1 MIDFQLECKN
11 KKIPRDGELISY
23 RMNDYKKQATSLCKP
38 VQPGQEH
45 NQANESDG
53 QQCSFR
59 CFSNVNGGK

>member
-1 MIDFQLECKN
+1 MIFNWSAKI

-23 RMNDYKKQATSLCKP
+23 RMNDYKKQATSLRKP

-45 NQANESDG
+45 NQTNESDG

-59 CFSNVNGGK
+59 RFSNVNGGK